1 MSSRIIS
8 IEKRLRVLK
17 DFLGNLETIYA
28 ADRVPQGA
36 EDHSYIGRINH
47 LFKEGLRGKE
57 PDHFKYDQ
65 KDRGNVKFIKS
76 SKAALL
82 YAGPNKPVAPQK
94 S

>member
-1 MSSRIIS
+1 MRCSRITMSSRIIS

-47 LFKEGLRGKE
+47 LFKEGLATRKRDWPYQIWPKG
-57 PDHFKYDQ
+57 
-65 KDRGNVKFIKS
+65 
-76 SKAALL
+76 
-82 YAGPNKPVAPQK
+82 
-94 S
+94 